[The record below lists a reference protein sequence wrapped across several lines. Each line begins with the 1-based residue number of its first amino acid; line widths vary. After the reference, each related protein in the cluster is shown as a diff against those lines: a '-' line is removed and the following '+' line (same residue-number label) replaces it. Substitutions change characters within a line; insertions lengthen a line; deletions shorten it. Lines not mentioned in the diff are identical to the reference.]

1 MHMGFNASNVPK
13 RYPTHEEVAV
23 FYDAQEEITVRA
35 ALQIQVVIGLA
46 TKAHLHRPPWRL
58 F

>member
-1 MHMGFNASNVPK
+1 MGFNASNVPG
-13 RYPTHEEVAV
+13 RYPTREEVAA
-23 FYDAQEEITVRA
+23 FYEEITVRA
-35 ALQIQVVIGLA
+35 VLQIQVVIGLT